1 MVLEGETSTS
11 KGPRNGY
18 VLFREEFAQGKKFK
32 GVVDRTNKAK
42 EAWARLSIKEKKIYS
57 ERAKQM
63 RPEKKKSKR
72 VWKMFTRCSVRQFM
86 SLAEFVK
93 SDESLRQRI
102 ENIGF
107 SKLLDVEIDKLPR
120 ELIVA
125 FIQSYD
131 PATHQFRLRGRTE
144 EVEANDVGTL
154 LGVPHT
160 GEEVKG
166 DVDENHDTYKKL
178 RRKYLNVVYSKI
190 LADIKSGT
198 DDEHFELLFMLV
210 TLGTF
215 LAPTSSARVGE
226 KLLRVVCATMNGYE
240 QYDWATYIMND
251 LYKEME
257 DYVNLFRKERD
268 PCCTVGGCLY
278 FLVLYLGEKFP
289 LSKAT
294 NHDPTNAIAY
304 WTDKRIKE
312 LVNKESKSNIGLL
325 YKGKSTKVV
334 EDTISVAHLRPELK
348 QVHRRMMDALEESH
362 KRLSNQ
368 FAEELMKVQL
378 HLQGMP
384 SSNLRDLVD
393 NTRDEAVIL
402 PSDGKGEEGGSDK
415 GYSDGDTAEG
425 EAHDQERG
433 SDEGDEDG
441 EEGDSEKGDD
451 EGDKGVESSD
461 EETDKGEDQ
470 RPSKRTIIPS
480 RQVTSPWISMLKPVK
495 RRKRVITEK
504 DKFFNIVSRMCSR
517 EEGQKIMV
525 TMCDEQIDR
534 DQLRTIG
541 GIERVS
547 SPLIT
552 MVGRALMA
560 EAGEGGQVRRHI
572 FDAEFMM
579 KMLGNPSQW
588 RASENKRAILPQHI
602 GYNLGDCDLIFGPA
616 IVESHWFC
624 FVLEPKTMHFYVLDS
639 MRLPNDMPKKTK
651 KKDSLEEKR
660 MFHLHACRD
669 NFYDI
674 IALVRPQLVGKKPK
688 TDIIFAPVPQQNNLR
703 DCGVHVLIWLSK
715 WVPDVTFDFNE
726 NHVAEFRRELMWW
739 LVNHPQNSS
748 REEALTLLSEQ
759 QNKTTTKR
767 RRLS

>member
-1 MVLEGETSTS
+1 M
-11 KGPRNGY
+11 
-18 VLFREEFAQGKKFK
+18 
-32 GVVDRTNKAK
+32 
-42 EAWARLSIKEKKIYS
+42 
-57 ERAKQM
+57 
-63 RPEKKKSKR
+63 
-72 VWKMFTRCSVRQFM
+72 
-86 SLAEFVK
+86 
-93 SDESLRQRI
+93 
-102 ENIGF
+102 
-107 SKLLDVEIDKLPR
+107 
-120 ELIVA
+120 
-125 FIQSYD
+125 
-131 PATHQFRLRGRTE
+131 
-144 EVEANDVGTL
+144 
-154 LGVPHT
+154 
-160 GEEVKG
+160 
-166 DVDENHDTYKKL
+166 

-190 LADIKSGT
+190 LADIKSRT

-215 LAPTSSARVGE
+215 LAPTSSAKVGE
-226 KLLRVVCATMNGYE
+226 KLLKVVCSTMNGYKR
-240 QYDWATYIMND
+240 YDWATYIMND

-257 DYVNLFRKERD
+257 DYVNLFMKERD

-289 LSKAT
+289 LSKAI

-304 WTDKRIKE
+304 WTDQRIKE

-325 YKGKSTKVV
+325 YKGKFTKV
-334 EDTISVAHLRPELK
+334 ELK
-348 QVHRRMMDALEESH
+348 EVHRRMMDALEESH

-393 NTRDEAVIL
+393 NTCDE
-402 PSDGKGEEGGSDK
+402 
-415 GYSDGDTAEG
+415 
-425 EAHDQERG
+425 ERG

-441 EEGDSEKGDD
+441 EERDSEKGDD
-451 EGDKGVESSD
+451 EGDKGVKSSD
-461 EETDKGEDQ
+461 KETNKGEDR

-480 RQVTSPWISMLKPVK
+480 RQVTSSWISMLKPVK

-504 DKFFNIVSRMCSR
+504 D
-517 EEGQKIMV
+517 KIMV

-552 MVGRALMA
+552 MVDRALMA

-602 GYNLGDCDLIFGPA
+602 GYNLADCDLIFGPA
-616 IVESHWFC
+616 SVESHWFC
-624 FVLEPKTMHFYVLDS
+624 FVLEPTTMHFYVLDS

-660 MFHLHACRD
+660 MFHLYACRD

-674 IALVRPQLVGKKPK
+674 IALVRPQHVGKKPK
-688 TDIIFAPVPQQNNLR
+688 TDIIFAPVPQQNNMR
-703 DCGVHVLIWLSK
+703 HCGVHVLIWLSK

-739 LVNHPQNSS
+739 LVNHPLNTSH
-748 REEALTLLSEQ
+748 EEALTLLSEQ